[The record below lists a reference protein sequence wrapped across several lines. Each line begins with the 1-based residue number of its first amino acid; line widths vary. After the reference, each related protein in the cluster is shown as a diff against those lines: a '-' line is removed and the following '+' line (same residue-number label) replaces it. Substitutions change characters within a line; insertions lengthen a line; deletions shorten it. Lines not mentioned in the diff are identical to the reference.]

1 MTNSTKGLLY
11 ATTTALLWGGLAIVL
26 KIALNYFDSYTIVWW
41 RFAMAFCTLVVY
53 FAFRRPGYLKILKH
67 PPLKLLLAGFLLG
80 VNYIGFMQGIHHA
93 GPAVTQVMI
102 QIGPVSLAL
111 VGFLFFKESL
121 SRLRAFGFILA
132 ILGFSFFYYQQLQR
146 LVNTDL
152 LNRGVIWILIG
163 AWAWTGYGV
172 LNKILV
178 RTIPSSQ
185 INLLLYGVPSVLFVP
200 FANFESLLNISSA
213 WEIILLLFLGGNTL
227 VAYGSLS
234 LALKYAEANKVSM
247 IVTVNP
253 IITFILMELLLWMDV
268 NWFHVS
274 KVNTLSYAGAVIV
287 LTGAVLAIGV
297 FNNRKKSGKQ

>member
-1 MTNSTKGLLY
+1 
-11 ATTTALLWGGLAIVL
+11 
-26 KIALNYFDSYTIVWW
+26 
-41 RFAMAFCTLVVY
+41 MAFFSLVIY
-53 FAFRRPGYLKILKH
+53 FAIRRPRYLNILKH

-80 VNYIGFMQGIHHA
+80 INYIGFMQGIHHT

-121 SRLRAFGFILA
+121 SRLRAFGFVLA

-146 LVNTDL
+146 LVGNTDL

-185 INLLLYGVPSVLFVP
+185 INLLLYGVPAVLFIP
-200 FANFESLLNISSA
+200 FANFGSLLNISSV
-213 WEIILLLFLGGNTL
+213 WEVILLLFLGGNTL

-253 IITFILMELLLWMDV
+253 IITFILMELLLWADV
-268 NWFHVS
+268 DWFHVPT
-274 KVNTLSYAGAVIV
+274 VNVLSYVGAIIV
-287 LTGAVLAIGV
+287 LGGAVLAIGV
-297 FNNRKKSGKQ
+297 FNNRKK